1 MVNVSQVGTADALA
15 FFLPGIASRL
25 VKSVQSSKKM
35 NNGMSELSY
44 PSGAAGSSLAVAQ
57 ALRALT
63 ELIVLVLADER
74 NINALHKNK
83 NSNHAVI
90 RPPISEASETA
101 FSMLHTIRIRNEMQN
116 INKQTMH
123 SEISE
128 LDFQGITSECRK
140 KDSMPTDNDEDS
152 GKLRVE
158 RHEAWLEYT
167 IKRVHTLLSLCYPAV
182 SVFFIEEFL
191 FLLNVITLFL

>member
-74 NINALHKNK
+74 NINASPKNK
-83 NSNHAVI
+83 KSNHSVI
-90 RPPISEASETA
+90 RPPIRYEAGETA
-101 FSMLHTIRIRNEMQN
+101 FSMLHTIRKRNKKCFCFRILHQN
-116 INKQTMH
+116 HQDM
-123 SEISE
+123 
-128 LDFQGITSECRK
+128 
-140 KDSMPTDNDEDS
+140 
-152 GKLRVE
+152 
-158 RHEAWLEYT
+158 
-167 IKRVHTLLSLCYPAV
+167 
-182 SVFFIEEFL
+182 
-191 FLLNVITLFL
+191 